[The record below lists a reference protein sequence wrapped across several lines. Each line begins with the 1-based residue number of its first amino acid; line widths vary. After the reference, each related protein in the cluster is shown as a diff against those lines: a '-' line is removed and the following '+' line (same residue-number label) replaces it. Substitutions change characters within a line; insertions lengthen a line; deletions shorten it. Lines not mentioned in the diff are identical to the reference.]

1 MPRSVELFF
10 ASRLNFLIM
19 GAMAARAPITASESA
34 SIPLAR
40 TKTSWVPPVLIVLA
54 ILATFWTVCTAEF
67 TSGDDQENLTANE
80 YLNPPTFSSL
90 VHFWAHSSADEYF
103 PLSYTVWWLLVRVAG
118 LDVPDANGVWLNPY
132 VFHSANLLLHMGV
145 ALVAYQLLRLLT
157 RRMWAACA
165 GALLFAVHPLQM
177 EPVAWATGLKD
188 LLSGLLSLIAL
199 WQYVRFAQSDLHADP
214 DDSHSQRAGGRRK
227 WWHYG
232 VATAALVAA
241 MFAKPSAVSVFLLA
255 LILDAVMLRR
265 PWRRIAA
272 ALAPWAIV
280 SATFIGIGML
290 VQPGQS
296 APNIPLW
303 ARPLIACDS
312 LAFYL
317 EKLCLPVRLAT
328 RYPHSANLVL
338 ASWQFKVAWLV
349 PVALLG
355 LFWALRRRAPWLL
368 AGSLIFAAAPL
379 SVLGLVPFQY
389 QRISTV
395 ADRYVYVAMLGPSLA
410 LAGALATQRFRRS
423 PVWLRS
429 LSGACIVG
437 AIGLLAFLSAR
448 QARVWQNS
456 DSLYG
461 QVLELDPSNDI
472 AWVVLAKDAL
482 EDNRLAEA
490 ERYVRHA
497 CELAPDNPDHA
508 VFLAVVLEAENRS
521 SQAINVLM
529 ETLRR
534 HPDNVSTM
542 LNLADALAN
551 NGHSEQAMVFCRGA
565 ISLDPEN
572 ATAHRYLA
580 MLLLEKHENQQAV
593 AEAAEAVRIEP
604 SVAINHLVYG
614 KTLSVIGRQSEAD
627 RQFSEAHAL
636 DPNAGKSTSNHPA
649 H

>member
-90 VHFWAHSSADEYF
+90 AHFWAHPYAHVYI
-103 PLSYTVWWLLVRVAG
+103 PLTDTVWWVLVRVAG
-118 LDVPDANGVWLNPY
+118 LNVPDANGIWLNPY
-132 VFHSANLLLHMGV
+132 VFHSANLLMHIGV
-145 ALVAYQLLRLLT
+145 CLVVYQLLRLLT
-157 RRMWAACA
+157 GRTSAACA
-165 GALLFAVHPLQM
+165 GALLFALHPLQV
-177 EPVAWATGLKD
+177 ESVAWATGMKD

-199 WQYVRFAQSDLHADP
+199 WQYLRFAQDDP
-214 DDSHSQRAGGRRK
+214 RASSGRSQSRENGGRTR

-232 VATAALVAA
+232 AATAALLAA
-241 MFAKPSAVSVFLLA
+241 LLAKPSAVSIPVLA
-255 LILDAVMLRR
+255 LILDRVMLRR
-265 PWRRIAA
+265 PWRQIAA
-272 ALAPWAIV
+272 ALAPWVAV
-280 SATFIGIGML
+280 SAAFVGIGML
-290 VQPGQS
+290 AQPVEGRV
-296 APNIPLW
+296 NLPLW
-303 ARPLIACDS
+303 ARPLVAGDS

-317 EKLCLPVRLAT
+317 EKLCMPIRLAT
-328 RYPHSANLVL
+328 RYPHSVDVVL
-338 ASWQFKVAWLV
+338 ASWRLKVAWLA
-349 PVALLG
+349 PAALLAVAW
-355 LFWALRRRAPWLL
+355 FLRRRAPWLL
-368 AGSLIFAAAPL
+368 AGTLIFAAAPL
-379 SVLGLVPFQY
+379 PVLGLVPFVY
-389 QRISTV
+389 QRLSTV

-410 LAGALATQRFRRS
+410 LAGALATDRFTRF